1 VSLFLEEKMNNQ
13 QLVRGQR
20 TPSALSPQERE
31 QLAFLR
37 LRQGLLMT
45 NRFIDDALECVDKRL
60 NESLLQESGSSFVL
74 TGIKDD
80 EHYLT
85 ETRFT

>member
-1 VSLFLEEKMNNQ
+1 MIQLNIFSSFVAKMNNQ

-20 TPSALSPQERE
+20 TPTALSLQERE

-60 NESLLQESGSSFVL
+60 NESFLLESGPLFVHMAL
-74 TGIKDD
+74 KDD
-80 EHYLT
+80 D
-85 ETRFT
+85 